1 MSSLIHTECLMRMVH
16 LKKSIVLLGLSCLL
30 LLNINGQE
38 INYREHIA
46 PIISTHCIRCHQPNN
61 VAPFSLLTYEDVA
74 PRAKFIGHV
83 TTTKYM
89 PPFKADNS
97 FQHYKNENTLTP
109 DEIQLIQDWVAGG
122 VEKGKKNAKS
132 IPDLHA
138 ANTGITSK
146 LYPGN
151 NNSESLKIGMHHAFV
166 LPEKGKEEFRFFHIP
181 LNNQTEKYIQS
192 IRFIPGNKKLVHH
205 SRVMTDTSGTTS
217 GLDGLSESDTAI
229 YQYQTK
235 PLADP
240 FLFGWVPGNDQIVFP
255 EGTGKKLFPGTDFI
269 FNMHYSPSPII
280 VSDSSSIHIQFA
292 EKPAEREVITLTLK
306 EDNISNPP
314 FLIRANTSPVF
325 YMRSPMIE
333 EDVSLISI
341 MPHMHLLGKR
351 FKAFAV
357 TPGGDLIPLV
367 NIPDWD
373 FNWQMTYTFKNYIYV
388 PKGSVIYAEA
398 QYDNTQQ
405 NPRNPTHPP
414 KDVGYGWGTTDEMMN
429 LVIYY
434 VKYRAGDEKIEL

>member
-1 MSSLIHTECLMRMVH
+1 MGRIFSIFHFIACLV
-16 LKKSIVLLGLSCLL
+16 SILFTCQISA
-30 LLNINGQE
+30 QE
-38 INYREHIA
+38 VTYHEDIE
-46 PIISTHCIRCHQPNN
+46 PIITTHCTPCHQPNN

-83 TTTKYM
+83 TKTKYM

-97 FQHYKNENTLTP
+97 FQHYKNENILTP

-122 VEKGKKNAKS
+122 MVKGKKNAKP
-132 IPDLHA
+132 IHDLHA
-138 ANTGITSK
+138 SNTDITST
-146 LYPGN
+146 LHPEGN
-151 NNSESLKIGMHHAFV
+151 KSESLKIGMQQSFV

-181 LNNQTEKYIQS
+181 LNNQIEKYIQS

-205 SRVMTDTSGTTS
+205 SRVMSDTSGTTA
-217 GLDGLSESDTAI
+217 GLNGLSESDTAI

-255 EGTGKKLFPGTDFI
+255 EGTGKKLYPGTDFI

-292 EKPAEREVITLTLK
+292 DKPAEREVVTLTLK
-306 EDNISNPP
+306 EDNISNLP
-314 FLIRANTSPVF
+314 FVIKANTSPVF
-325 YMRSPMIE
+325 YMRSEMIE
-333 EDVSLISI
+333 EDFSLISI

-357 TPGGDLIPLV
+357 TPGGDLIPLI

-414 KDVGYGWGTTDEMMN
+414 KDVGYGWGTKDEMMN

-434 VKYRAGDEKIEL
+434 VKYKAGDEKIEL

>member
-1 MSSLIHTECLMRMVH
+1 MRRVQ
-16 LKKSIVLLGLSCLL
+16 LKKSIVFLGLSCFLL
-30 LLNINGQE
+30 LHIQAQE
-38 INYREHIA
+38 VNYREHIE

-74 PRAKFIGHV
+74 SRAKFISHV
-83 TTTKYM
+83 TKTKYM

-109 DEIQLIQDWVAGG
+109 DEIQLIQDWVAKG
-122 VEKGKKNAKS
+122 VEKGKKNSKR
-132 IPDLHA
+132 IPDVHS
-138 ANTGITSK
+138 ANTNIVSTLHSV
-146 LYPGN
+146 N
-151 NNSESLKIGMHHAFV
+151 NKAESLEIGMQHAFV

-229 YQYQTK
+229 YKYQTK

-280 VSDSSSIHIQFA
+280 VSDSSSIRIQFA

-306 EDNISNPP
+306 EDNISNLP

-325 YMRSPMIE
+325 YMRSAMTE
-333 EDVSLISI
+333 EDISLISI

-405 NPRNPTHPP
+405 NPRNPTNPP

-434 VKYRAGDEKIEL
+434 VKYRAGDENIQL

>member
-1 MSSLIHTECLMRMVH
+1 MTFPTHAQCSMRKFQ
-16 LKKSIVLLGLSCLL
+16 LGKIVISLGLSSFL
-30 LLNINGQE
+30 LLNLYGQD
-38 INYREHIA
+38 INYREHIE
-46 PIISTHCIRCHQPNN
+46 PIITSHCIRCHQPNN

-83 TTTKYM
+83 TKTKYM

-97 FQHYKNENTLTP
+97 FQHYKNENILTP
-109 DEIQLIQDWVAGG
+109 DEIQLIQDWVQGG
-122 VEKGKKNAKS
+122 LQKGKKNNKQKTDVHS
-132 IPDLHA
+132 ID
-138 ANTGITSK
+138 ANITSAMNHSIK
-146 LYPGN
+146 N
-151 NNSESLKIGMHHAFV
+151 DESLEIGMQHAFV

-192 IRFIPGNKKLVHH
+192 IRFVPGNKKLVHH
-205 SRVMTDTSGTTS
+205 SRVMTDTSGTTA

-229 YQYQTK
+229 YQHQTK

-292 EKPAEREVITLTLK
+292 EKPAEREVVTLTLK
-306 EDNISNPP
+306 EDNISNLP
-314 FLIRANTSPVF
+314 FVIKANTSPIF
-325 YMRSPMIE
+325 YLRSAMIE

-373 FNWQMTYTFKNYIYV
+373 FNWQMTYTFKNFIYV

-414 KDVGYGWGTTDEMMN
+414 KDVGYGWGTKDEMMN

>member
-1 MSSLIHTECLMRMVH
+1 MLPH
-16 LKKSIVLLGLSCLL
+16 KKSIIFFGLNLL
-30 LLNINGQE
+30 LVLSIRGQD
-38 INYREHIA
+38 ITYREHIET
-46 PIISTHCIRCHQPNN
+46 IINTHCIRCHQPNN

-74 PRAKFIGHV
+74 PRAKFIAHV
-83 TTTKYM
+83 TNSKYM

-97 FQHYKNENTLTP
+97 FQHYKNENILTP
-109 DEIQLIQDWVAGG
+109 NEIQLIQDWVAGG
-122 VEKGKKNAKS
+122 MVKGKKNAKS
-132 IPDLHA
+132 IPDLHG
-138 ANTGITSK
+138 ANTDMTST
-146 LYPGN
+146 LHPEGSQ
-151 NNSESLKIGMHHAFV
+151 SESLKIGMQQSFV

-205 SRVMTDTSGTTS
+205 SRVMTDTSGTTA
-217 GLDGLSESDTAI
+217 GLNGLSESDTAI

-255 EGTGKKLFPGTDFI
+255 DGTGKKLFPGTDFI

-280 VSDSSSIHIQFA
+280 VSDSSSIQIQFA
-292 EKPAEREVITLTLK
+292 EKPAEREVVTLTLK
-306 EDNISNPP
+306 EDNISNLP
-314 FLIRANTSPVF
+314 FVIKANTSPVF
-325 YMRSPMIE
+325 YMRSAMIE

-357 TPGGDLIPLV
+357 TTGGELIPLV
-367 NIPDWD
+367 NIPEWD
-373 FNWQMTYTFKNYIYV
+373 FNWQMTYTFKNYIHV

-398 QYDNTQQ
+398 QYDNTLQ
-405 NPRNPTHPP
+405 NPRNPTRPP
-414 KDVGYGWGTTDEMMN
+414 KDVGYGWGTKDEMMN

-434 VKYRAGDEKIEL
+434 VKYRAGDEKIGL

>member
-1 MSSLIHTECLMRMVH
+1 MFIIYNHKKIINCLISLIFVTQL
-16 LKKSIVLLGLSCLL
+16 I
-30 LLNINGQE
+30 GQT
-38 INYREHIA
+38 ITYHEHIE
-46 PIISTHCIRCHQPNN
+46 PIIITHCIRCHQPNN

-83 TTTKYM
+83 TKTKYM
-89 PPFKADNS
+89 PPFKADAR
-97 FQHYKNENTLTP
+97 FQHYKNENMLSSE
-109 DEIQLIQDWVAGG
+109 EIQLIQDWVVGG
-122 VEKGKKNAKS
+122 MGKGKKHSKV
-132 IPDLHA
+132 IRDLHA
-138 ANTGITSK
+138 ESQAEKAFPEKNDSK
-146 LYPGN
+146 T
-151 NNSESLKIGMHHAFV
+151 ESLPIGMQHRFI

-181 LNNQTEKYIQS
+181 LNNKEEKYIQS

-205 SRVMTDTSGTTS
+205 SRVMTDTSGSTA
-217 GLDGLSESDTAI
+217 GIDGLSENDTAI
-229 YQYQTK
+229 YKFQTK

-280 VSDSSSIHIQFA
+280 VSDSSSIRIQFA
-292 EKPAEREVITLTLK
+292 DKPAEREVITLTMK
-306 EDNISNPP
+306 EDQISNLP
-314 FLIRANTSPVF
+314 FLIRANTSPTF
-325 YMRSPMIE
+325 YMRSAQIE
-333 EDVSLISI
+333 EDISLISI

-357 TPGGDLIPLV
+357 SPAGDVIPLV

-373 FNWQMTYTFKNYIYV
+373 FNWQMTYTFKNYIHV

-405 NPRNPTHPP
+405 NPRNPTRPP
-414 KDVGYGWGTTDEMMN
+414 KDVGYGWGTKDEMMN

-434 VKYRAGDEKIEL
+434 VKYMVGDEKIEL

>member
-1 MSSLIHTECLMRMVH
+1 
-16 LKKSIVLLGLSCLL
+16 
-30 LLNINGQE
+30 
-38 INYREHIA
+38 
-46 PIISTHCIRCHQPNN
+46 
-61 VAPFSLLTYEDVA
+61 
-74 PRAKFIGHV
+74 
-83 TTTKYM
+83 M

-109 DEIQLIQDWVAGG
+109 EEIQLIQDWVLGG
-122 VEKGKKNAKS
+122 VAKGKKNAKQ
-132 IPDLHA
+132 IHDVHA
-138 ANTGITSK
+138 ANTDPKSG
-146 LYPGN
+146 LDPVN
-151 NNSESLKIGMHHAFV
+151 NKYESLEIGMKHPFV

-181 LNNQTEKYIQS
+181 LNKQTEKYIQS

-205 SRVMTDTSGTTS
+205 SRVMTDTSGTTA

-229 YQYQTK
+229 YQYQKK

-280 VSDSSSIHIQFA
+280 VGDSSSIRIQFA

-306 EDNISNPP
+306 EDNISNLP

-325 YMRSPMIE
+325 YMRSAMLE

-341 MPHMHLLGKR
+341 MPHMHLLGKL

-367 NIPDWD
+367 DIPDWD

-434 VKYRAGDEKIEL
+434 IKYRVGDEKIRL

>member
-1 MSSLIHTECLMRMVH
+1 MGRISIIFHFIACLVSSL
-16 LKKSIVLLGLSCLL
+16 LSCQ
-30 LLNINGQE
+30 ISAQE
-38 INYREHIA
+38 VNYHEHIE
-46 PIISTHCIRCHQPNN
+46 PIITTHCTRCHQPNN
-61 VAPFSLLTYEDVA
+61 VAPFSLLTYDDVS

-83 TTTKYM
+83 TKTKYM
-89 PPFKADNS
+89 PPFKADAT

-122 VEKGKKNAKS
+122 LAKGKRNSKK
-132 IPDLHA
+132 IPDVHA
-138 ANTGITSK
+138 VTSDMASETNHVNHK
-146 LYPGN
+146 T
-151 NNSESLKIGMHHAFV
+151 ESLDIGMQQRFI

-181 LNNQTEKYIQS
+181 VNNKTEKYIQS

-205 SRVMTDTSGTTS
+205 SRVMTDTSGTTA
-217 GLDGLSESDTAI
+217 GIDGLSESDTAI
-229 YQYQTK
+229 YKFQTK

-292 EKPAEREVITLTLK
+292 EKPAEREVVTLTLK
-306 EDNISNPP
+306 EDNISNLP
-314 FLIRANTSPVF
+314 FVIKANTSPIF
-325 YMRSPMIE
+325 YLRSAMIE

-373 FNWQMTYTFKNYIYV
+373 FNWQMTYTFKNFIYV

-414 KDVGYGWGTTDEMMN
+414 KDVGYGWGTKDEMMN